1 MNRRDIIKS
10 SLATTAALT
19 LGASSKLMAAPVKKK
34 KHNFT
39 YCLNT
44 STIMKQKVGLMTE
57 IELAAKAGFDG
68 IEIWMRT
75 LEAFVKEGGKLS
87 DVKKK
92 ASDLGIT
99 IEDSIGFAAWVVDND
114 ETRNKAIEQTKREMD
129 MLAKIGCKRIAAPPF
144 GATNEPGLDLRK
156 AAERFAV
163 VCDLGKEMG
172 VLPQLEL
179 WGFSQNLH
187 LFGETLF
194 VAAESGHPD
203 AVILPDVYHLRRGGS
218 PFEALEMINGS
229 KIQMF
234 HMNDYPGDIEKSKL
248 TDAMR
253 VMPGDGDAPFDDILS
268 TLNAKG
274 VPISLSLEI
283 FNEDVW
289 KMDAF
294 EACKMGLSK
303 MKAVVN
309 SAVA

>member
-1 MNRRDIIKS
+1 MNRRNIIKS
-10 SLATTAALT
+10 GLAGAAVLA
-19 LGASSKLMAAPVKKK
+19 GGVSGYAQENKPKK

-39 YCLNT
+39 FCLNT
-44 STIMKQKVGLMTE
+44 STIRQQNLGLMGE
-57 IELAAKAGFDG
+57 IETAAKVGFDG

-75 LEAFVKEGGKLS
+75 LQQYIKDGGKAA

-99 IEDSIGFAAWVVDND
+99 IEDSIGFAAWIVDDNAQ
-114 ETRNKAIEQTKREMD
+114 RAKAMEQIKMEMD
-129 MLAKIGCKRIAAPPF
+129 LLAQVGCKRIAAPPF
-144 GATNEPGLDLRK
+144 GATNPPDIDLRK
-156 AAERFAV
+156 AAERFYE
-163 VCDLGKEMG
+163 VCDLGKQMG

-179 WGFSQNLH
+179 WGFSHNLH

-234 HMNDYPGDIEKSKL
+234 HMNDYPASVEKSTL

-253 VMPGDGDAPFDDILS
+253 VLPGDGDAPFDQILGI
-268 TLNAKG
+268 LNKKG
-274 VPISLSLEI
+274 VPIALSLEI

-289 KMDAF
+289 KMDAT
-294 EACKMGLSK
+294 EACALGLKK
-303 MKAVVN
+303 MKDVV
-309 SAVA
+309 AKAIV